1 MYALYTFL
9 DDSNGSLGEAIGC
22 NVMWNPRN
30 VLDAIV
36 SAEILKLFTVEPR
49 GIVADNDIGDA
60 ERLLQFTAGYS

>member
-1 MYALYTFL
+1 M
-9 DDSNGSLGEAIGC
+9 